1 MRIGGKAPGGGP
13 HSLRRHCVPCQL
25 TVPTTSDRQS
35 AVRAERQRERRIG
48 KDARPGGLSACR
60 AQDDAIQC
68 LASRDKTPEPDEQP
82 ACQRD
87 NHCLA
92 RAWTAIGSAGP
103 VPLCQCALLLKPQK
117 APGELDHAAA
127 DPGIAGSNE
136 ALFPPP
142 RTALV
147 RRTRQTGVARH
158 RFAVTH
164 WSREHLMDEHIS
176 RFNADA
182 DDPSHLPDLGVRRG
196 FSLLLQSFL
205 TTLLD
210 RPDLADDK
218 A

>member
-13 HSLRRHCVPCQL
+13 HSLRRHWVPCQL
-25 TVPTTSDRQS
+25 PVPATSDRQS

-48 KDARPGGLSACR
+48 KMLV
-60 AQDDAIQC
+60 
-68 LASRDKTPEPDEQP
+68 PEVFQP
-82 ACQRD
+82 AGRRMTPSTVSPVVTKRQR
-87 NHCLA
+87 A
-92 RAWTAIGSAGP
+92 
-103 VPLCQCALLLKPQK
+103 KK

-127 DPGIAGSNE
+127 DPGIAGSGE

-147 RRTRQTGVARH
+147 RRARQTGVARH

-182 DDPSHLPDLGVRRG
+182 DDPSHLPDHGVRPG

-205 TTLLD
+205 TSLLD
-210 RPDLADDK
+210 LPDLADDK